1 VVVQGLLVV
10 LSGFLFIFAPGVPMG
25 LLARRTGPLHRDLMY
40 WGIGLWLVA
49 LVPGLFLQ
57 TVLRLALLPGAASGA
72 GPAGPAA
79 TLLALL
85 GGLVAALFVQAAM
98 YWVLRR
104 QKTRP
109 AQVLSNGLPLGF
121 GVGLIAQI
129 FTGLALVGAG
139 FQLLFAGAEA
149 GGPVA
154 GLAEV
159 GLGELVLALLS
170 LVLFRPALLTVSAA
184 RGVLVARA
192 AAGEGRMFWAAVL
205 LDALF
210 AWGVVVIQ
218 AALAG
223 TGSVAVFGVPSALAA
238 LALIVYYGLALGL
251 AFNWLAGQT
260 ARRDAGQV
268 GGRVTHDEGR
278 RRVAP

>member
-1 VVVQGLLVV
+1 MVVPGLLVLV
-10 LSGFLFIFAPGVPMG
+10 SGFLFIFAPGVTMG

-49 LVPGLFLQ
+49 LVPGLFVQSL
-57 TVLRLALLPGAASGA
+57 LRLALLPGAVPGA
-72 GPAGPAA
+72 IGPAA

-85 GGLVAALFVQAAM
+85 GALVAALFVQAAM

-109 AQVLSNGLPLGF
+109 AQVQANGLPLGF

-129 FTGLALVGAG
+129 FTGVALVGAG
-139 FQLLFAGAEA
+139 FQLLFAGAAA

-159 GLGELVLALLS
+159 GLGELVLALFS

-192 AAGEGRMFWAAVL
+192 AAGERRLFWTAVL
-205 LDALF
+205 VDALF

-223 TGSVAVFGVPSALAA
+223 TGDAVVFGVPSAWAA

-251 AFNWLAGQT
+251 AFNWLAGQL
-260 ARRDAGQV
+260 AQRGAGHT
-268 GGRVTHDEGR
+268 GGRMTNDEGR
-278 RRVAP
+278 QRIAP